1 MHISQKA
8 AFIVSILLITGLG
21 TSPALISICT
31 VLIPILAI
39 WRAYT
44 LGWRIPEAARQI
56 FTGPGM
62 GMLVLW
68 GLGVLSIF
76 LSQDFPDWSVVL
88 YRKLPLLLLPLGFA
102 WLLPFSRK
110 QMNWLAI
117 TLVLSQ
123 ALVAVASLT
132 QHMLGF
138 SYLHKPIVEGGH
150 IPIISGVSHI
160 YFGVTLAF
168 SSLLSGYMA
177 WEKENTLFP
186 RMHRIW
192 WILAILN
199 AILLHFFTSRTG
211 LMAFYAGLSSIFIYA
226 IIRFKAW
233 KIALLGLGVLVVIP
247 SIAYFSVPSF
257 RGRIHNTTN
266 DWSRFQNSEEDISYN
281 SAALRLLAWQTA
293 WELIVENPVIGAGLS
308 QVQPNMAAQY
318 EENGAMDRARK
329 PLHNPHNQY
338 LTYWIGYGF
347 PGLIA
352 LFVVLLIPII
362 RSRPPTQMLGFALF
376 GALSMALMFENIL
389 ERQIGM
395 TFFCVIYIWLPF
407 WQHDR
412 TQ

>member
-138 SYLHKPIVEGGH
+138 SYLHKQEQV
-150 IPIISGVSHI
+150 
-160 YFGVTLAF
+160 LA
-168 SSLLSGYMA
+168 
-177 WEKENTLFP
+177 
-186 RMHRIW
+186 
-192 WILAILN
+192 
-199 AILLHFFTSRTG
+199 
-211 LMAFYAGLSSIFIYA
+211 
-226 IIRFKAW
+226 
-233 KIALLGLGVLVVIP
+233 
-247 SIAYFSVPSF
+247 
-257 RGRIHNTTN
+257 
-266 DWSRFQNSEEDISYN
+266 
-281 SAALRLLAWQTA
+281 
-293 WELIVENPVIGAGLS
+293 
-308 QVQPNMAAQY
+308 PNQ
-318 EENGAMDRARK
+318 
-329 PLHNPHNQY
+329 
-338 LTYWIGYGF
+338 
-347 PGLIA
+347 
-352 LFVVLLIPII
+352 
-362 RSRPPTQMLGFALF
+362 RPA
-376 GALSMALMFENIL
+376 
-389 ERQIGM
+389 
-395 TFFCVIYIWLPF
+395 
-407 WQHDR
+407 
-412 TQ
+412 